1 MKDTNRIDDWT
12 PLDHL
17 YHCRATL
24 RRLIILTDR
33 YDTIKA
39 SLLPRAIRYTH
50 DKIQTTP
57 EDYFTHAMALIADI
71 DGDLAVLRAQ
81 YRRARVDAEQIID
94 NVRGAARRAILTDYF
109 VEPDVSPSGRM
120 SVQKLEYIAKKHGWH
135 RYYVEDTFAETKS
148 LLQNSDF

>member
-1 MKDTNRIDDWT
+1 MKKPIEEWAA
-12 PLDHL
+12 LDYL
-17 YHCRATL
+17 YDCRDKL
-24 RRLIILTDR
+24 RAYVELSDKRDM
-33 YDTIKA
+33 IKA

-50 DKIQTTP
+50 DRIQTTP

-71 DGDLAVLRAQ
+71 DGDLAALRAQ

-94 NVRGAARRAILTDYF
+94 NVRGAARRVILTDYF

-120 SVQKLEYIAKKHGWH
+120 SVQKLENIAKKHGWH
-135 RYYVEDTFAETKS
+135 RYYVEDTFAEIKT